1 MYDSTVP
8 KRVSNEIDYATYSK
22 RGIVFGFVLIG
33 AGILGH
39 LILPPLVGPLPGWE
53 QTLLFDSVVVGLVSE
68 LVSVFGFGIIFPLI
82 SS

>member
-1 MYDSTVP
+1 M
-8 KRVSNEIDYATYSK
+8 SNGIDYATYAK
-22 RGIVFGFVLIG
+22 RGMAFGFPLVG

-53 QTLLFDSVVVGLVSE
+53 QTLLFDSVLLGLVSE
-68 LVSVFGFGIIFPLI
+68 LVSVFGFGIVFPLL